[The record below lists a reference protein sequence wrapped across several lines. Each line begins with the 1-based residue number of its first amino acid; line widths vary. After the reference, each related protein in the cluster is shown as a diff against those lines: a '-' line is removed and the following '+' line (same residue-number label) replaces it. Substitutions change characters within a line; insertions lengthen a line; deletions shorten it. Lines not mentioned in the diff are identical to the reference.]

1 MNKSAIAK
9 KNCTTKSVWG
19 CIVISLF
26 FVLPLAAQE
35 NHQNLLD
42 KVKQER
48 QSERQRMAEREARFL
63 QEKQNQTQLLTDAKA
78 EFEAYQTQNNPL
90 KQRTE
95 QNALTIA
102 DLKAQITQRKT
113 EIGDF
118 ESVLKQ
124 MTRDFA
130 LALEQSP
137 VTMQL
142 PGRTQQ
148 LAELTDNQK
157 SLNLQS
163 MEDLWLAVQEEMTLA
178 AQFGQF
184 DAPVIAQD
192 GEIRNQTV
200 HRLGGFS
207 SYQEGRFL
215 RYVPETQEL
224 LATSDK
230 SEQTQINQ
238 GFFNAQEPYQ
248 TLYVDPTNGSLLGIL
263 EWTPD
268 LRERL
273 EQGGIIGKIILV
285 LGAIGVIIIIW
296 RVFTLGWQNQ
306 VIGRQLKHL
315 QTPKSNNPL
324 GRILMKVKEHTSAM
338 DLSQS
343 HQLDMLQLQVDEAV
357 LNEVGGV
364 ERGQNLLKLLAATA
378 PLLGLLGTVTGMIVT
393 FQSISFFGSGDPKLM
408 AGGISQALVTTVLG
422 LIVAIPLLFGHSF
435 VSSLGENIIRRL
447 EEQTAGL
454 LAQLVEQELTAKPSA
469 DSN

>member
-1 MNKSAIAK
+1 MSNSLIIA
-9 KNCTTKSVWG
+9 G
-19 CIVISLF
+19 LFGF
-26 FVLPLAAQE
+26 FVVTDLFLVLPIAAQE

-48 QSERQRMAEREARFL
+48 HIERQRMAQRETRFL
-63 QEKQNQTQLLTDAKA
+63 REKQNQSQLLADAKA
-78 EFEAYQTQNNPL
+78 EFESYQQQNNPL

-95 QNALTIA
+95 QNAQIIKE
-102 DLKAQITQRKT
+102 LKTQITQRKS

-118 ESVLKQ
+118 ESVLNQ

-130 LALEQSP
+130 LVLELSP

-142 PGRTQQ
+142 PARSQQ

-157 SLNLQS
+157 GLNLQS

-178 AQFGQF
+178 AQFSQF
-184 DAPVIAQD
+184 DAPVIAED
-192 GEIRNQTV
+192 GTIHTQTV
-200 HRLGGFS
+200 HRFGGFS
-207 SYQEGRFL
+207 NYQNGRFL

-224 LATSDK
+224 LAINDT
-230 SEQTQINQ
+230 SEQAQVNQ
-238 GFFNAQEPYQ
+238 RFFMAEEQYQ

-273 EQGGIIGKIILV
+273 DQGGIIGKIILA

-296 RVFTLGWQNQ
+296 RALALGWQNQ
-306 VIGRQLKHL
+306 VIRGQLANLH
-315 QTPKSNNPL
+315 TPKSNNPL
-324 GRILMKVKEHTSAM
+324 GRILIKVKEHTSAM

-454 LAQLVEQELTAKPSA
+454 LAQLVEQELAAKLPV
-469 DSN
+469 DNR